1 MEKVLNVDP
10 EFQGKIPPL
19 TEQEFAQLEEN
30 ILEAGR
36 VYEPIVVWNGTIV
49 DGHNRYKIV
58 TKHPEIIWETREM
71 NFDDK
76 WAAFDW
82 MYKNQLGRRNLTTEQ
97 RTYLLGKMYQARKH
111 NKVGNQTSARNPN
124 GTFQCAQNDHI
135 GSTRIRDEIA
145 KEIGVGH
152 ATVSRAEEFSRG
164 IDAIREEDSE
174 LAEDILSSR
183 KKTNLDCVRRVAK
196 ANPEEKKE
204 FISAIREGKRITSDP
219 VQRYKPQRAD
229 LAGIRSI
236 IDSMTSS
243 ESAEYTVDNLVEQ
256 IGFNSDAFIRT
267 ISNLVMDHADICNE
281 NSEIITRTIDE
292 KITDRINQIKE
303 RLNNGKQL

>member
-19 TEQEFAQLEEN
+19 TEQEFVQLEEN

-58 TKHPEIIWETREM
+58 QKHPEIVWETREM
-71 NFDDK
+71 NFEDK

-97 RTYLLGKMYQARKH
+97 RTYLLGKLYEARKH
-111 NKVGNQTSARNPN
+111 CRGANQFTVDRSN
-124 GTFQCAQNDHI
+124 QNDYSSNGRVH
-135 GSTRIRDEIA
+135 TQIA
-145 KEIGVGH
+145 KEQGVGS
-152 ATVSRAEEFSRG
+152 ATVQRAEIFARG
-164 IDAIREEDSE
+164 IDDIRKEDPE
-174 LAEDILSSR
+174 LAEDILTSR
-183 KKTNLDCVRRVAK
+183 KKTNLNCVRRVAK

-236 IDSMTSS
+236 IDSMTSG

-267 ISNLVMDHADICNE
+267 ISNLLTDHADICNE
-281 NSEIITRTIDE
+281 NLEIITKTIDE
-292 KITDRINQIKE
+292 KITYRINQIKE